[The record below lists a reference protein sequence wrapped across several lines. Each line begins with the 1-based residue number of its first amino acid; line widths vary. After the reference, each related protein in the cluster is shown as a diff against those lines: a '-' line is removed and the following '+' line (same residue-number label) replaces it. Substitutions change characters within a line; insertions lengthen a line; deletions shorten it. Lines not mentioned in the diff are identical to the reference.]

1 MCLYGY
7 VSPVLGEDISTI
19 SMKVMFAPCQKR
31 ACVFLSIKN
40 DNISEGIESF
50 HVRLERTPTLDN
62 RITLSTVEGEIY
74 ITDDDG
80 NTFFLHRVYMRVLW
94 FVLHVQ
100 I

>member
-1 MCLYGY
+1 ML
-7 VSPVLGEDISTI
+7 
-19 SMKVMFAPCQKR
+19 VMFAPCQNK

-50 HVRLERTPTLDN
+50 HVRLERTPMLDN

-80 NTFFLHRVYMRVLW
+80 NNFLPSQS
-94 FVLHVQ
+94 LHEIAVFCISCTYITIYNTSNSSNQ
-100 I
+100 V